1 MLSILQRK
9 VFLTDFSKSAL
20 SRRDVVQE
28 ILCRRGDALVVAG
41 LGSSAWDCAAVSD
54 CALDFLLWG
63 AMGSAAAIGLGLAQ
77 AQPNRR
83 VLVITGDGE
92 IVMGLGSLASI
103 GGARVGN
110 FALIVLDNEHYG
122 ETGMQPS
129 HTSGLLDLVGL
140 ARSCGFTQAQEV
152 TDINLLQQ
160 SIPIIYDEPGPIAIN
175 IKVKAEEISRV
186 LPPRDGVYLKNRF
199 RSALGVEEV

>member
-1 MLSILQRK
+1 MLSILLRK
-9 VFLTDFSKSAL
+9 ILLTDFTKAVL

-28 ILCRRGDALVVAG
+28 ILCHRSDSLVVAG
-41 LGSSAWDCAAVSD
+41 LGSSAWDCAAVDD

-92 IVMGLGSLASI
+92 VVMGLGSLATI
-103 GGARVGN
+103 GGARVQN
-110 FALIVLDNEHYG
+110 LAIIVLDNEHYG

-129 HTSGLLDLVGL
+129 HTSDLLDLADL
-140 ARSCGFTQAQEV
+140 TRACGFVQTKQVRDIQSLQEA
-152 TDINLLQQ
+152 
-160 SIPIIYDEPGPIAIN
+160 IPIIYDSSGPVAIN
-175 IKVKAEEISRV
+175 IKVKAEEIPRI

-199 RSALGVEEV
+199 RSAIGVDKT